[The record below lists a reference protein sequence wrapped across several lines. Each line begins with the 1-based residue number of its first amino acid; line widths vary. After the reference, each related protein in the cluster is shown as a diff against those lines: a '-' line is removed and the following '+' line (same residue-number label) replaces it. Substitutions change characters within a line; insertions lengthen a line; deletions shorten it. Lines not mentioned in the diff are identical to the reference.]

1 MLFHKERELVPRCG
15 MNNKATTTRLNGERC
30 SGLDSPDQQ
39 IFLDE
44 PLSQIDKIC
53 KREIVPNLAT

>member
-1 MLFHKERELVPRCG
+1 VPRCG

-30 SGLDSPDQQ
+30 SGLDGPDQQ

-44 PLSQIDKIC
+44 PPSQIVAKF
-53 KREIVPNLAT
+53 